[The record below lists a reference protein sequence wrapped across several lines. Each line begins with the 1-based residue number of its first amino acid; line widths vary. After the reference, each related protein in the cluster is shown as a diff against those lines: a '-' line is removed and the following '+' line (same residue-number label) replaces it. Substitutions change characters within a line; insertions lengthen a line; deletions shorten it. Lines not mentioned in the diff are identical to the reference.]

1 MAKLEIVGLEA
12 GYGKARVVQGVS
24 LQVREKKIT
33 LIVGS
38 NGSGK
43 STLVKAIA
51 GLITPLGGKVL
62 LDGKDITGLRAEDAI
77 REGIALVPEGGH
89 LFSGMSVR
97 ENLLMGGVSVKNF
110 RANEGIN
117 EVGAL
122 FPILKERSRQ
132 IAGTLSGGEQHM
144 LAIARALICRAGILI
159 LDEPSAGVAPLLTE
173 RIFKKIVGLKEK
185 GTTVLLI
192 EQNASAI
199 EIADYLYVMKT
210 GRIVAQGK
218 PSEILSR
225 ENVKRLFLG

>member
-24 LQVREKKIT
+24 LEVREKKIT

-51 GLITPLGGKVL
+51 GLITPFGGKVL
-62 LDGKDITGLRAEDAI
+62 LDGEDITGLRAEDAV
-77 REGIALVPEGGH
+77 RKGIALVPEGGH
-89 LFSGMSVR
+89 LFSGMTVR

-110 RANEGIN
+110 RANGSIN
-117 EVGAL
+117 EVGEL
-122 FPILKERSRQ
+122 FPVLKERSRQ
-132 IAGTLSGGEQHM
+132 IAGTLSGGEQQM

-185 GTTVLLI
+185 GTTILLI

-210 GRIVAQGK
+210 GRIAAQGE
-218 PSEILSR
+218 PAEILSR
-225 ENVKRLFLG
+225 DNVKQLFLG

>member
-43 STLVKAIA
+43 STLVKTIA
-51 GLITPLGGKVL
+51 GLITPFGGKVL
-62 LDGKDITGLRAEDAI
+62 LDGEDITGLRAEDAI

-110 RANEGIN
+110 RANKGIN
-117 EVGAL
+117 EVCAL

-185 GTTVLLI
+185 GTTILLI

-199 EIADYLYVMKT
+199 EMADYLYVMKT
-210 GRIVAQGK
+210 GRIVAQGE

-225 ENVKRLFLG
+225 ENVKQLFLG